1 MSKQV
6 KAELNSYETEGLSA
20 SEALQKVYSSLDDYD
35 ITSLH
40 DWDIELASN
49 VRDHLIGL
57 INEVDP
63 EYDSIE
69 YEKAVIA
76 LYDLLNYSE
85 DDFVV
90 YNEDGIDELDFDT
103 LSDALDD

>member
-6 KAELNSYETEGLSA
+6 KAELNSYEAEGLSA
-20 SEALQKVYSSLDDYD
+20 SEALQKVYPSLDDYGVD
-35 ITSLH
+35 SLH
-40 DWDIELASN
+40 DWNIELASN
-49 VRDHLIGL
+49 VRDYLIGL

-63 EYDSIE
+63 EDDSID

-90 YNEDGIDELDFDT
+90 YDEDGIEELDFDT

>member
-20 SEALQKVYSSLDDYD
+20 SEALQKVYPSLEDYD
-35 ITSLH
+35 VDSLH

-49 VRDHLIGL
+49 VRDYLIDL
-57 INEVDP
+57 INEADP
-63 EYDSIE
+63 EDNSID

-90 YNEDGIDELDFDT
+90 YDEDGIEELDFDT

>member
-6 KAELNSYETEGLSA
+6 KAELNSYEAEGLSA

-49 VRDHLIGL
+49 VRDYLIDL

-63 EYDSIE
+63 EDNSID

-90 YNEDGIDELDFDT
+90 YDEDGIEELDFDT